1 MLKNI
6 IGKEDLDDIAV
17 GCTILGSGGGGEVD
31 QDLMLSRYCME
42 VYGQVCLIDVES
54 VEDDALIV
62 PVGFMGAPSVCA
74 EKLSNGSEFQ
84 VMFKYIEKYFNKK
97 IRAVVPAEIGGS
109 NGLVPFIAASQANI
123 DVIDGD
129 TLGRAFPEL
138 HMSSSALFGI
148 SPSPAFITDC
158 LGNTVV
164 LHVQNAKDV
173 ERFGRQVAQV
183 MGSSCAVSTFIMTGK
198 EAKKALIKSTVSMAR
213 EIGKQVRNRHLP
225 KEASFIT
232 KGIITDVVQTI
243 EGGFLT
249 GKVVIADDGDEDFV
263 IEYQNEYLIA
273 RSGDSVKAVTPDI
286 IVIFEEQSL
295 HPLAVEKL
303 KYGLAVMV
311 YSFPS
316 PAIWKTENGLKLV
329 GPEAFGYKVGALCN
343 IQ

>member
-1 MLKNI
+1 MLKNRI
-6 IGKEDLDDIAV
+6 DKEDLNDIAV
-17 GCTILGSGGGGEVD
+17 GCTVLGSGGGGEVD
-31 QDLMLSRYCME
+31 QDLMLARYCLE
-42 VYGQVCLIDVES
+42 SYGDVGLIDIDS
-54 VEDDALIV
+54 LDDNALVV

-84 VMFKYIEKYFNKK
+84 VMFKYIERYFEKS
-97 IRAVVPAEIGGS
+97 IAAVVPAEIGGS
-109 NGLVPFIAASQANI
+109 NGLVPFIAASQASI

-148 SPSPAFITDC
+148 NPSPAFMTDC

-198 EAKKALIKSTVSMAR
+198 EAKTALIRSTVSQAR
-213 EIGKQVRNRHLP
+213 EIGKQVRNKNLP
-225 KEASFIT
+225 KEAQFIT
-232 KGIITDVVQTI
+232 QGVIIDVIQTI
-243 EGGFLT
+243 DGGFLT
-249 GKVVIADDGDEDFV
+249 GKVVITVDGEDFI

-273 RSGDSVKAVTPDI
+273 RFGESIKAVTPDI
-286 IVIFEEQSL
+286 IAIFEEQSL
-295 HPLAVEKL
+295 QPLSVEKL
-303 KYGLAVMV
+303 KYGLSVVV

-316 PAIWKTENGLKLV
+316 PEIWKTEQGLKLV
-329 GPEAFGYKVGALCN
+329 GPEAFGYKVGDVCN
-343 IQ
+343 IL